1 MAEKKKTKKKSNE
14 DPYTSSNEFKP
25 GFYDQPDKPPVTE
38 DTMYGTGR
46 KPMEPTYPIPDDT
59 MSYSHG
65 GSVMV
70 KTKLGKNKATKL
82 Y

>member
-1 MAEKKKTKKKSNE
+1 MADKKKKKSTE
-14 DPYTSSNEFKP
+14 DPYTSRNEFKK
-25 GFYDQPDKPPVTE
+25 GFYEQADKPPITE

-46 KPMEPTYPIPDDT
+46 KTTPPTYEIPEDN

-65 GSVMV
+65 GSVMARGN
-70 KTKLGKNKATKL
+70 KMAKNKPTKL

>member
-1 MAEKKKTKKKSNE
+1 MPTKKFKNK
-14 DPYTSSNEFKP
+14 DPYTSRNEFKK
-25 GFYDQPDKPPVTE
+25 GFYNQPDKLPVTE

-46 KPMEPTYPIPDDT
+46 KTTEPTYETPEDT
-59 MSYSHG
+59 MSYSAG
-65 GSVMV
+65 GSVTV